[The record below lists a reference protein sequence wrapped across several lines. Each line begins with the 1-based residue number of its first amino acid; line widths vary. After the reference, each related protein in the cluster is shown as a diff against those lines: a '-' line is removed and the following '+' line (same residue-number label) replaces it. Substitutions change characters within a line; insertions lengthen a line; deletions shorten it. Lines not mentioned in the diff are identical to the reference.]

1 MLAIVI
7 PYYKYAFFEST
18 IISLVN
24 QTDKRFN
31 VYIGDD
37 DSPENPSVLLE
48 KYRKT
53 FNFVYE
59 RFESNLGG
67 TALVKQWERCIDMVD
82 DEKWIMILG
91 DDDTIDENFVAEFH
105 THLDEINQLKIN
117 VVRYA
122 TTVINEYGE
131 QISKIHMHPKLEKS
145 TDFLMRKFKGGTR
158 SSLSE
163 YVFRKSIMKSIGFKN
178 LPLAWYT
185 DLLAVL
191 EFSGFDTVFTINE
204 SVVYFRISGLNITS
218 RNDNL
223 TKKNIASFQFYHY
236 LLKEK
241 KGFLDLE
248 QKYMLLERLEKTFLD
263 NKKNTYFWMLFT
275 KLYVSNLYLKKYLL
289 FTAKMLQLIF
299 LKNNNK

>member
-18 IISLVN
+18 IISLAS

-37 DSPENPSVLLE
+37 ASPENPSVLLDR
-48 KYRKT
+48 YRKT
-53 FNFVYE
+53 LNFDYH
-59 RFESNLGG
+59 RFERNLGG
-67 TALVKQWERCIDMVD
+67 TSLVKQWERCIEFVNKED
-82 DEKWIMILG
+82 WIMILG
-91 DDDTIDENFVAEFH
+91 DDDTIDKNFVAEFY
-105 THLDEINQLKIN
+105 THLDEINLLKIN
-117 VVRYA
+117 VVRFA
-122 TTVINEYGE
+122 TIIINEYGE
-131 QISKIHMHPKLEKS
+131 RISKIHVHPKLEKS
-145 TDFLMRKFKGGTR
+145 TNFLMRKLKGDTR

-163 YVFRKSIMKSIGFKN
+163 YIFRKSIMKNVGFKN

-223 TKKNIASFQFYHY
+223 IQKNIASFQFYHY

-241 KGFLDLE
+241 KGFFDLE

-275 KLYVSNLYLKKYLL
+275 KLYVSNSYFKKYLL
-289 FTAKMLQLIF
+289 FIAKMLQLIF
-299 LKNNNK
+299 FKNNNK